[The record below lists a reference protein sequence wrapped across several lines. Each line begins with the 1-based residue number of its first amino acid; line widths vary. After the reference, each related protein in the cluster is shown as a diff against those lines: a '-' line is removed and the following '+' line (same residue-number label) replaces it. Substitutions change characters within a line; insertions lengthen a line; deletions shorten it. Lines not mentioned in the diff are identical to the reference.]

1 MRRAAVSIHSNIAE
15 GATRKGKPEFK
26 QFLFMALAS
35 GSELETQLIIS
46 KNLEYLN
53 EENFMKLL
61 NSLASIQ
68 KMIQGLIKS
77 LV

>member
-1 MRRAAVSIHSNIAE
+1 
-15 GATRKGKPEFK
+15 
-26 QFLFMALAS
+26 MALAS
-35 GSELETQLIIS
+35 GSERETQLIIS
-46 KNLEYLN
+46 KNLVYLN

-61 NSLASIQ
+61 SSLASIQ